1 MAEPP
6 VDVLALSPHPDDAE
20 LGCGGTL
27 LLSVAG
33 GLRVAIADL
42 TRGEAS
48 TRGTPAIRDEERRE
62 AGRRLGIATR
72 LTVGLPDG
80 GIGTDP
86 EHRLPLIRLI
96 RELRPRVVLAP
107 YWQDR
112 HPDHAAAGALAR
124 EACFFAGSGR
134 IGEGRPH
141 RPRHLYHYMLHHP
154 FAPSFVVDVSAV
166 WEQKLAAVSAYRS
179 QFSADRP
186 GDPTELSTG
195 AFLRAVEARAV
206 VHGAMIGAAYGEPFL
221 AAGPLYMSALP
232 LAGAAAPEGPP
243 TYRMFL

>member
-1 MAEPP
+1 MTEQQI
-6 VDVLALSPHPDDAE
+6 DVLALSPHPDDAE

-27 LLSVAG
+27 ILSVAD

-48 TRGTPAIRDEERRE
+48 TRGTPAMRDEERRE

-72 LTVGLPDG
+72 LTLGLPDG
-80 GIGTDP
+80 RIGTDA
-86 EHRLPLIRLI
+86 EHRLVLIRLI

-107 YWQDR
+107 YWENR

-166 WEQKLAAVSAYRS
+166 WEQKLAALAAYRS
-179 QFSADRP
+179 QFVADVP

-195 AFLRAVEARAV
+195 SFLRVVEARAI
-206 VHGAMIGAAYGEPFL
+206 VHGAMIGTGYGEPFV
-221 AAGPLYMSALP
+221 AAGPLGVSTLP
-232 LAGAAAPEGPP
+232 LAGVSAPDGPP
-243 TYRMFL
+243 AYRMFL